1 MWEGSKLND
10 CKETGG
16 LNVGLILVKWVASW
30 KVLGW
35 GVSQDSILA
44 DFGVSHFEISD
55 SAIIALS

>member
-1 MWEGSKLND
+1 VLEEGSKLND

-16 LNVGLILVKWVASW
+16 LNLGLILVKWVASW
-30 KVLGW
+30 EVLGYI
-35 GVSQDSILA
+35 QDSILA